1 MAVFLNNGVVVT
13 VNAID
18 LSNHV
23 TSATL
28 NWKYDSLEVTSM
40 GATAHEYIAGLQS
53 GSVDLEFNNDRDNGS
68 VLQTLNGLVGTTT
81 TVTLKQTNA
90 ATSATNPLYT
100 FTVFVDAIT
109 PINGAVSALGTQSCS
124 WQLSGP
130 VVKTTS

>member
-23 TSATL
+23 TSVTL

-53 GSVDLEFNNDRDNGS
+53 GSVDIEFNNDTATGS

-81 TVTLKQTNA
+81 TVTLKQSSA

-109 PINGAVSALGTQSCS
+109 PINGATSALGTQSCS